1 MQKRVIQRRQRKRKD
16 KVDLALLAL
25 IVCMIIG
32 IIFLQSKLGG
42 GAANLSWKNPPE
54 TSISN
59 GGESSTD
66 EMDSNEEEWCLTL
79 VNKWNPM
86 TTDGSEVETVELTN
100 GERVDKRIYSQLQ
113 KMFDAARTD
122 GVYPIVASGYRTK
135 SKQEELYYDKIAEG
149 KAEGMSEEE
158 AKEAAELWVAIP
170 GTSEHQLG
178 LSVDINADGVHSAGN
193 EVYDWLAENAHKYGF
208 INRYPADKTEITGV
222 ANEPWHYRYV
232 GVKAAT
238 EIYNRG
244 ICLEEYLEQ

>member
-1 MQKRVIQRRQRKRKD
+1 MQKRVIQRRQRRKKD
-16 KVDLALLAL
+16 KVDLTLLAL

-32 IIFLQSKLGG
+32 IIFLLSKLRGG
-42 GAANLSWKNPPE
+42 VTNLSWQNPPE
-54 TSISN
+54 TNVRN
-59 GGESSTD
+59 GEESSTA

-100 GERVDKRIYSQLQ
+100 GERVDQRIYSQLQ
-113 KMFDAARTD
+113 KMFDAARTE

-135 SKQEELYYDKIAEG
+135 SEQEELYYDKIAEG

-193 EVYDWLAENAHKYGF
+193 EVYDWLAENAQKYGF

-244 ICLEEYLEQ
+244 ICLEEYLGQ